1 MKVLVTYYSQ
11 TGNTEK
17 LAQSIYE
24 GIEEKSKKILPL
36 NEANNID
43 EYDII
48 FCGFPVHSH
57 GVPGKVASF
66 LKDIPEGKKLALFA
80 THGSLRGGEKAITAF
95 YHALS
100 LLKKVKI
107 IGTFG
112 CQGMV
117 ERKIIEA
124 LMEKAEHKAW
134 AIEAQGS
141 FGHPDSADLEDGK
154 NFAGMM
160 MNKVRSV
167 R

>member
-1 MKVLVTYYSQ
+1 MKALVTYYSE
-11 TGNTEK
+11 TGNTKK

-24 GIEEKSKKILPL
+24 GIKEKKKEILPL
-36 NEANNID
+36 AEVKNID
-43 EYDII
+43 NYDII

-57 GVPGKVASF
+57 SVPGKAESF
-66 LKDIPEGKKLALFA
+66 LKEIPEGKKVALFA

-100 LLKKVKI
+100 LLKKITI

-117 ERKIIEA
+117 KNKIIDA

-134 AIEAQGS
+134 TIEAQGS
-141 FGHPDSADLEDGK
+141 VGHPNSADLEDGK

-160 MNKVRSV
+160 MTKAGRV
-167 R
+167 